1 MQQLT
6 FIKPGRLEWHEVPDA
21 KIETVDDALVR
32 PIAVTAC
39 DGDVAML
46 RGETPITGPF
56 AFGHEFVAEVVELGE
71 AVTGFHKGQRV
82 ILPVQISCGAC
93 ARCHKGLTAFC
104 TGVRQPAA
112 WGLGVFGGNWPG
124 AFADALRVPF
134 ARHMMVPVPHGV
146 APNVVASAGDNL
158 ADAWRAV
165 APHLIESPGA
175 DVLVVGYGSIGL
187 YVVQIAHALGA
198 SRIDYLDPAVER
210 LTLAESLGAHAL
222 KGSSSERVGEYAI
235 TVDAVPVDMSPNPA
249 GLACAL
255 RSVAPG
261 GVCTSI
267 GLYFSEPPFP
277 LLHMWTRGVRFHTG
291 PSNARAHMP
300 HVLELVQTGRI
311 RPELIT
317 SEVVPWDDAAE
328 GLAYPSLKPL
338 VVRQPLGGSQ

>member
-1 MQQLT
+1 VRQLA
-6 FIKPGRLEWHEVPDA
+6 FIKPAHLEWHDVPNPT
-21 KIETVDDALVR
+21 IETADDALVR

-39 DGDVAML
+39 DGDLAML

-56 AFGHEFVAEVVELGE
+56 AFGHEFVAEVIEVGE
-71 AVTGFHKGQRV
+71 AVTGFHTGQEV

-93 ARCHKGLTAFC
+93 ALCHKGMTAFC

-112 WGLGVFGGNWPG
+112 WGLGAFGGNWPG

-134 ARHMMVPVPHGV
+134 ARHMMVPVPHGL

-158 ADAWRAV
+158 ADAWRTI
-165 APHLIESPGA
+165 APHLTESPGA

-187 YVVQIAHALGA
+187 YAVQIAHALGA
-198 SRIDYLDPAVER
+198 SRIDYLDIDVDR
-210 LTLAESLGAHAL
+210 LVLAESFGANAI
-222 KGSSSERVGEYAI
+222 KGPPPERVGQYAI
-235 TVDAVPVDMSPNPA
+235 TVDASPIDMSPNPA

-277 LLHMWTRGVRFHTG
+277 LLHMWSRGVRFHTG

-300 HVLELVQTGRI
+300 QVLALVQTGRI
-311 RPELIT
+311 HPELVT

-328 GLAYPSLKPL
+328 ALAHPSLKPL
-338 VVRQPLGGSQ
+338 MVRAPLGKAH